1 MARNNILTSPNLT
14 KEELTQLYQVSRDP
28 FYFSTFIKVVN
39 PVHGV
44 VNFDLYPYQRSVLYQ
59 FLKERFNIILKFRQ
73 AGITELI
80 SLYCLWLCM
89 YHPNKKV
96 NIISIKDTVA
106 KKVLKKIKF
115 MYKNLP
121 SHLQTPI
128 INGRVGEYGSATS
141 MEFSNGSLIESI
153 PTSENA
159 GRSESLSLLVID
171 EAAAVRWAASIW
183 ASALPTLSCTVGST
197 KIFKRTYSTFK
208 KKVKPETQVV
218 RIRSICPKTKG
229 VLDISHLGYYT
240 LTHEGDWKLIT
251 HSQNKGKLETWFVED
266 NRGNRGGFTPAHRLF
281 TTEGWKTVKEIIE
294 RNLNIVSVDT
304 YTKKLKPLESSQKPK
319 KEIIKPIQDFPGY
332 FVSNWGR
339 VFHQYTDGFREVP
352 QRPNP
357 DGYLRVFLTRPGC
370 YRETGSSRNRAKLK
384 VFGRSVHLLVYTHFV
399 GDLQKGYQVD
409 HIDNIRTNNFSNNLR
424 LVTRSENVK
433 KSYEGHNLNAILTP
447 ISGDRLPDLLKRGK
461 ILEMAK
467 EGFSSHEIAKEVYPQ
482 AKQGKKF
489 VKRLLNERG
498 SERVYISKLK
508 LIRKTRR
515 TIYDIQVQGDHS
527 YISANNF
534 VNHNT
539 GGSAIVNSCVTGDT
553 EIVTRNGLLRIDT
566 VCPKEKG
573 ISDISAL
580 GIEVLT
586 HNLKWKKV
594 LASVNKGKLTTWDIK
609 TTKGTKLSCTP
620 AHKLLTTWGWKPVK
634 EILEKDLNVIEYDL
648 GLDSRKALPQTV
660 APKKRVIKQIKGYP
674 RYYISNLGEV
684 FIQKPDGSLQRKE
697 GRPNLQGYLRI
708 KLWNRGHNRNFNIHR
723 LVVEHFIGKIP
734 KGYVVDHLDG
744 NKSHNYVTNLEIVS
758 VAENTRRASES
769 NYQMALGSRT
779 AVNRYPLQ
787 VVGIIQEIYPKVK
800 HLWAKGSNGNGYQN
814 LIVKEVFNRTG
825 ILIDTKYLSKIINGT
840 RWSGLTLSKI
850 QVLREY
856 KAEIF
861 DISVEDDQ
869 SYFVSPCLPSHNTPL
884 GLGGFYHSTW
894 VDALSHSNGF
904 NPLRLRWQ
912 MHPERDERW
921 YQEMARAL
929 GPKKTAQEIDGDFLS
944 SGNTVFDPADIR
956 AIEECLSEYVVIKS
970 RFSGQYKEFN
980 EVDPNGEYF
989 IGADCATGRATDY
1002 SSFTCMNRDG
1012 EEVAIF
1018 KGRIPLDQYAKLLG
1032 DTGEKFNFAMLAPET
1047 NDIGAAVT
1055 SMLQTEGYPNLYH
1068 YQKLL
1073 KKKGKSKPD
1082 IELVPGWLTTT
1093 KNRSV
1098 IIEGLETDIR
1108 NDDVIIKDPF
1118 FVQEAY
1124 TFIYQAGRPVAMG
1137 KHRANN
1143 TSIDIDLEGETY
1155 SDDDIFGKAICNH
1168 IRKNSR
1174 QNTIV
1179 LPK

>member
-183 ASALPTLSCTVGST
+183 ASALPTLS
-197 KIFKRTYSTFK
+197 
-208 KKVKPETQVV
+208 
-218 RIRSICPKTKG
+218 
-229 VLDISHLGYYT
+229 
-240 LTHEGDWKLIT
+240 
-251 HSQNKGKLETWFVED
+251 
-266 NRGNRGGFTPAHRLF
+266 
-281 TTEGWKTVKEIIE
+281 
-294 RNLNIVSVDT
+294 
-304 YTKKLKPLESSQKPK
+304 
-319 KEIIKPIQDFPGY
+319 
-332 FVSNWGR
+332 
-339 VFHQYTDGFREVP
+339 
-352 QRPNP
+352 
-357 DGYLRVFLTRPGC
+357 
-370 YRETGSSRNRAKLK
+370 
-384 VFGRSVHLLVYTHFV
+384 
-399 GDLQKGYQVD
+399 
-409 HIDNIRTNNFSNNLR
+409 
-424 LVTRSENVK
+424 
-433 KSYEGHNLNAILTP
+433 
-447 ISGDRLPDLLKRGK
+447 
-461 ILEMAK
+461 
-467 EGFSSHEIAKEVYPQ
+467 
-482 AKQGKKF
+482 
-489 VKRLLNERG
+489 
-498 SERVYISKLK
+498 
-508 LIRKTRR
+508 
-515 TIYDIQVQGDHS
+515 
-527 YISANNF
+527 
-534 VNHNT
+534 T
-539 GGSAIVNSCVTGDT
+539 GGAAIVNSCVTGDT
-553 EIVTRNGLLRIDT
+553 EIVTRKGLLRIDT

-734 KGYVVDHLDG
+734 KGYVVDHLNG

-769 NYQMALGSRT
+769 NYQMALGFRT

>member
-183 ASALPTLSCTVGST
+183 ASALPTLS
-197 KIFKRTYSTFK
+197 
-208 KKVKPETQVV
+208 
-218 RIRSICPKTKG
+218 
-229 VLDISHLGYYT
+229 
-240 LTHEGDWKLIT
+240 
-251 HSQNKGKLETWFVED
+251 
-266 NRGNRGGFTPAHRLF
+266 
-281 TTEGWKTVKEIIE
+281 
-294 RNLNIVSVDT
+294 
-304 YTKKLKPLESSQKPK
+304 
-319 KEIIKPIQDFPGY
+319 
-332 FVSNWGR
+332 
-339 VFHQYTDGFREVP
+339 
-352 QRPNP
+352 
-357 DGYLRVFLTRPGC
+357 
-370 YRETGSSRNRAKLK
+370 
-384 VFGRSVHLLVYTHFV
+384 
-399 GDLQKGYQVD
+399 
-409 HIDNIRTNNFSNNLR
+409 
-424 LVTRSENVK
+424 
-433 KSYEGHNLNAILTP
+433 
-447 ISGDRLPDLLKRGK
+447 
-461 ILEMAK
+461 
-467 EGFSSHEIAKEVYPQ
+467 
-482 AKQGKKF
+482 
-489 VKRLLNERG
+489 
-498 SERVYISKLK
+498 
-508 LIRKTRR
+508 
-515 TIYDIQVQGDHS
+515 
-527 YISANNF
+527 
-534 VNHNT
+534 T

-684 FIQKPDGSLQRKE
+684 FIQKQDGSLQRKE